1 MDRQYL
7 RSAEFNKENIL
18 NGVLAP
24 NGFDGERAHRDVKA
38 LVHEEKIR
46 MFSRKLT
53 WFGLGGTVFS
63 LYNVSRLGQLSP
75 TGKPAAIAGVFFFAF
90 LSYSAAS
97 RCGFIGGASTQPAA
111 AASDDKKQ

>member
-7 RSAEFNKENIL
+7 RSAEFNKDNIL
-18 NGVLAP
+18 NSVLAP
-24 NGFDGERAHRDVKA
+24 NGFDGERAHKDVKA

-63 LYNVSRLGQLSP
+63 LYNVTRIGQLSP

-90 LSYSAAS
+90 LSYSSAA
-97 RCGFIGGASTQPAA
+97 RAGFLGHSAPVAA
-111 AASDDKKQ
+111 TEVKKE